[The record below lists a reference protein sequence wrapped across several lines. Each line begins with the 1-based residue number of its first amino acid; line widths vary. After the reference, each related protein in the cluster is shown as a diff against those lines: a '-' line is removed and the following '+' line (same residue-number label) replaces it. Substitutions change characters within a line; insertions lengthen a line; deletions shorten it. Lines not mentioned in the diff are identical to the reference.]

1 MRIPLFARIAAVG
14 LLLLGAFAVLW
25 IVPTDTYIFL
35 PNNAHPVEPLVK
47 VAGGRAPTD
56 GGGIYY
62 VDVLVRKAT
71 FLEKQFPGV
80 FHDGASL
87 IPESQLLQEG
97 QTDRERRREE
107 LREMRR
113 SQRRA
118 AAVALREL
126 GYDVVV
132 RRIGARIE
140 SVDPE
145 APAADALEPGDVIVA
160 VNGRRVRAPG
170 DLRRLVTKRRPGEV
184 VRLRVVRGD
193 RRRDL
198 SVRTVP
204 ARDGGP
210 PRAVIGV
217 FVEQADAIRLPL
229 EVEIDSGNVGGPSA
243 GLAFALDLMEEL
255 GRDVDHGYRV
265 AATGSI
271 STEGTVGRVG
281 GLRQKTI
288 GVRRSGLDIFLVPA
302 GDNAREARRYA
313 GDLRVIP
320 VKTFRQALRA
330 LATLP
335 RKRQE

>member
-1 MRIPLFARIAAVG
+1 VRISIAVRAFVVG
-14 LLLLGAFAVLW
+14 VLLLGVFAFLW

-35 PNNAHPVEPLVK
+35 PNDAHAVEPLV
-47 VAGGRAPTD
+47 VVEGGRAPTD
-56 GGGIYY
+56 GGGIYF

-71 FLEKQFPGV
+71 FLEKHFPGV

-87 IPESQLLQEG
+87 VPKSQLLQEG

-132 RRIGARIE
+132 RRVGARIE
-140 SVDPE
+140 SVDPD

-160 VNGRRVRAPG
+160 VDGERVRAPD
-170 DLRRLVTKRRPGEV
+170 DLRRLVTKRRPGEI
-184 VRLRVVRGD
+184 VRLRLVRGS
-193 RRRDL
+193 RGRDV
-198 SVRTVP
+198 SIRTVS

-217 FVEQADAIRLPL
+217 FVQQADAIRLPL

-243 GLAFALDLMEEL
+243 GLAFALDVMEEL
-255 GRDVDHGYRV
+255 GRDVDRGYRI

-271 STEGTVGRVG
+271 TTEGAVGRVG

-320 VKTFRQALRA
+320 VQTFRQALRA